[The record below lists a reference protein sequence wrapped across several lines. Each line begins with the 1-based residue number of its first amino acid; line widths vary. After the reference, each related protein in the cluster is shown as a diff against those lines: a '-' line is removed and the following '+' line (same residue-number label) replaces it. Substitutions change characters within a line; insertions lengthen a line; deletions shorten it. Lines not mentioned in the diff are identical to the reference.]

1 MSLLKISHSIIEMVD
16 YSVGDIGDRAIG
28 KDFLMMMSE
37 VIKEYPQYYDD
48 YEKKSQ
54 SSSWTLYSTMTYQ
67 R

>member
-54 SSSWTLYSTMTYQ
+54 SSS
-67 R
+67 